1 MNEQQV
7 QTLMEALPYLS
18 NFKDKTIVVK
28 AQAASLVEMPIA
40 CALL

>member
-1 MNEQQV
+1 MKKMRE
-7 QTLMEALPYLS
+7 
-18 NFKDKTIVVK
+18 KTIGLWHPVSSLAAPRSEK